1 MLADVLEFLGEAV
14 VGVREALRGPRFIHG
29 RFRLIDGATDGMAR
43 GEEISAEAIVDHRTI
58 TLGELELTGVAVS
71 SQALRISYLDDI
83 DQRAQ
88 VVRVEFDGGAG
99 EWTIPASVD
108 LRRLRKRIGASF

>member
-1 MLADVLEFLGEAV
+1 MLSDVLEFLFEAV
-14 VGVREALRGPRFIHG
+14 GGVREALRGPRFIHS
-29 RFRLIDGATDGMAR
+29 RFRLIDGAAGGMVR
-43 GEEISAEAIVDHRTI
+43 GEEIAAEAIVDHRSI
-58 TLGELELTGVAVS
+58 TLGDLELRGVAVS
-71 SQALRISYLDDI
+71 SQSLRISYLDDI

-108 LRRLRKRIGASF
+108 RRRLRKRIGASL